1 MCEKLGLTS
10 PDSPDVDLDQDRA
23 QVLIEGAKV
32 GQAMIE
38 EQMKQVHASPTGWQS
53 AMHLFDY
60 NVDYFEV
67 GAIDTPRWKIRDHP
81 KAYATRAVVAR
92 GGLWGD
98 HGYEANCE
106 IVWVDADGHQLHGA
120 NRYELRLETP
130 PPVDAFWSLTMYD
143 AEKFYLVANP
153 LHRYSIGDR
162 TPGLKISADGSA
174 TLYMGKDS
182 PGADKES
189 NWPPA
194 PNAPFRPILRMYQP
208 HEEILDGT
216 YQLPAITKIT

>member
-1 MCEKLGLTS
+1 
-10 PDSPDVDLDQDRA
+10 
-23 QVLIEGAKV
+23 
-32 GQAMIE
+32 
-38 EQMKQVHASPTGWQS
+38 
-53 AMHLFDY
+53 MHLFDY

-67 GAIDTPRWKIRDHP
+67 GAIDTPRWKIRDRP

-92 GGLWGD
+92 GGLWGN
-98 HGYEANCE
+98 HGYEANYE
-106 IVWVDADGHQLHGA
+106 IVWIDADGHQLHGA
-120 NRYELRLETP
+120 NGYELRLETP

-153 LHRYSIGDR
+153 LHCYSIGDR
-162 TPGLKISADGSA
+162 TPGLKISADGSV

-189 NWPPA
+189 NWLPA

-208 HEEILDGT
+208 HEEILDCT

>member
-1 MCEKLGLTS
+1 
-10 PDSPDVDLDQDRA
+10 
-23 QVLIEGAKV
+23 
-32 GQAMIE
+32 MIE

-98 HGYEANCE
+98 RGYEANCE

-130 PPVDAFWSLTMYD
+130 AS
-143 AEKFYLVANP
+143 P
-153 LHRYSIGDR
+153 LLDR
-162 TPGLKISADGSA
+162 
-174 TLYMGKDS
+174 
-182 PGADKES
+182 
-189 NWPPA
+189 
-194 PNAPFRPILRMYQP
+194 
-208 HEEILDGT
+208 
-216 YQLPAITKIT
+216 